1 MYFSCLCRTQ
11 RLSLWQKYYFPYPS
25 SLTEPDVLKMRN
37 EQELRFINSGSA
49 RLLLVVEPAS
59 SEFWIDRGASVKVV
73 MEAPIGSASLEIEY
87 LPGGWSSTCQHLVL
101 FRYFRMTDAWCRA
114 NTLGTWIENSR
125 NPNQSSTHLAHDDG
139 QDKACIQT

>member
-1 MYFSCLCRTQ
+1 
-11 RLSLWQKYYFPYPS
+11 
-25 SLTEPDVLKMRN
+25 MRN

-87 LPGGWSSTCQHLVL
+87 LPGGMVIYLPAPSAIQVFQNDRRLVQGKHTRHMDRKL
-101 FRYFRMTDAWCRA
+101 TQPKPVKHAP
-114 NTLGTWIENSR
+114 S
-125 NPNQSSTHLAHDDG
+125 P
-139 QDKACIQT
+139 